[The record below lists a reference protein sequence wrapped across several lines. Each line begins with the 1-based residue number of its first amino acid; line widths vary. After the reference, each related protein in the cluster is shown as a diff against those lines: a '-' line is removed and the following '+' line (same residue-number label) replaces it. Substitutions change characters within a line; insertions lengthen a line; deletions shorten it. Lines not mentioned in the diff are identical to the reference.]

1 MEEVERMAEVSHSSP
16 TARTSQKG
24 VFLFENRGFGKRKR
38 QLHCTTHREEYSANK
53 LVISHVQLHI
63 TAKRQRLRALSLR
76 PSPPPPPPL
85 LLSFLFPAF
94 AFPFTRFHFSF
105 LFFFQEVFTECLV
118 YASDRMMNKTNIT
131 LTFKELTFWQTRLSK

>member
-1 MEEVERMAEVSHSSP
+1 MRREVLGRGKGSFTVGHTER
-16 TARTSQKG
+16 
-24 VFLFENRGFGKRKR
+24 N
-38 QLHCTTHREEYSANK
+38 THSANK

-63 TAKRQRLRALSLR
+63 TAKRQRLRALS
-76 PSPPPPPPL
+76 PPL
-85 LLSFLFPAF
+85 PSAPTSPFSFLTVLFPPF

-131 LTFKELTFWQTRLSK
+131 FTFKELTLWQARLKIIST